1 MKVKEEEEEEED
13 VAVGVSC
20 LLPGKKELG
29 EKEER
34 KRREKSSFTLSLA
47 FKSLEPA
54 IKDSR
59 E

>member
-34 KRREKSSFTLSLA
+34 EVFLP
-47 FKSLEPA
+47 FEPC
-54 IKDSR
+54 I
-59 E
+59 

>member
-29 EKEER
+29 EG
-34 KRREKSSFTLSLA
+34 REVFLSS
-47 FKSLEPA
+47 EPC
-54 IKDSR
+54 I
-59 E
+59 